1 MTMRTVVRRAEPAF
15 VWEDVVDPTAEELNQ
30 LARQYGLQPTS
41 VNDCLDPEHLPKFE
55 QLEGYA
61 FAIIRVFDERSSRS
75 CTTVQ
80 ELTRKIAI
88 FYGTGFLLTVHRRE
102 QAWLTALVDRIGH
115 EHQHKPPGQ
124 GNEGLQA
131 YLLTQLLNAALDTY
145 LHPLELVEAR
155 IDAFEED
162 VFSGGDRAKQSFAAG
177 LREIHV
183 LKRQVT
189 LIKRLLWRTVD
200 VVQRMTPLSGKHVS
214 LFRDVQENLESFHF
228 YVDEMLD
235 DANTLLSIQLSL
247 ASHRTG
253 EVMRVL
259 TVFSVFFLPLTF
271 VVGVYGMNF
280 DFMPELHSRWGYPV
294 VLAAMGLVTVA
305 IYLWFRRNGWLRE

>member
-1 MTMRTVVRRAEPAF
+1 MTMQTVLQRADPAF
-15 VWEDVVDPTAEELNQ
+15 VWVDVVDPTEEELEQ
-30 LARQYGLQPTS
+30 LAQRYGLEPTS

-55 QLEGYA
+55 QFERYA
-61 FAIIRVFDERSSRS
+61 FAIIRAFDERSGRT

-88 FYGTGFLLTVHRRE
+88 FYGPGFLLTVHRRE
-102 QAWLTALVDRIGH
+102 QAWLTALLDKVRN
-115 EHQHKPPGQ
+115 ETKSKAAKQ
-124 GNEGLQA
+124 GRDGLQA
-131 YLLTQLLNAALDTY
+131 SLLTQILNAALDSY
-145 LHPLELVEAR
+145 LHPLEVVETQ
-155 IDAFEED
+155 IDAFEES
-162 VFSGGDRAKQSFAAG
+162 VFSATDRAKPRFTAD

-200 VVQRMTPLSGKHVS
+200 VVQRMTPLSGQSVS

-235 DANTLLSIQLSL
+235 DANTLLTVQLSL

-271 VVGVYGMNF
+271 IVGVYGMNF
-280 DFMPELHSRWGYPV
+280 DFMPELHARWGYPA
-294 VLAAMGLVTVA
+294 VLAGMGLVTLA

>member
-1 MTMRTVVRRAEPAF
+1 MTMRTVLQRADPAF
-15 VWEDVVDPTAEELNQ
+15 VWEDVVDPSTEELSE
-30 LARQYGLQPTS
+30 LAQRYGLQPTS
-41 VNDCLDPEHLPKFE
+41 VQDCLDPEHLPKFE
-55 QLEGYA
+55 QFEGYA
-61 FAIIRVFDERSSRS
+61 FAIIRAFDERSSRS

-88 FYGTGFLLTVHRRE
+88 FYGPGFLLTVHRRE
-102 QAWLTALVDRIGH
+102 QAWLSALLDKIGSEQQSTAT
-115 EHQHKPPGQ
+115 KPGRD
-124 GNEGLQA
+124 GLQA
-131 YLLTQLLNAALDTY
+131 YLLVELLNAALDSY
-145 LHPLELVEAR
+145 LQPLEAVEAR
-155 IDAFEED
+155 IDSFEET
-162 VFSGGDRAKQSFAAG
+162 VFSGGAMAKQSFAAG

-200 VVQRMTPLSGKHVS
+200 VVQRMTPLSGPSVS

-235 DANTLLSIQLSL
+235 DANTLLTIQLSL

-294 VLAAMGLVTVA
+294 VLGAMGLVTLA

>member
-1 MTMRTVVRRAEPAF
+1 MQTVLRRADPTF
-15 VWEDVVDPTAEELNQ
+15 VWEDVVDPTEDELSQ
-30 LARQYGLQPTS
+30 LAQRYGLEPTS
-41 VNDCLDPEHLPKFE
+41 LNDCLDPEHLPKFE
-55 QLEGYA
+55 QFEGYA
-61 FAIIRVFDERSSRS
+61 FAIIRAFDERSGRT

-88 FYGTGFLLTVHRRE
+88 FYGPAFLLTIHRRE
-102 QAWLTALVDRIGH
+102 QAWLTALLGKVRN
-115 EHQHKPPGQ
+115 ETQAKAARQ
-124 GNEGLQA
+124 GRDGLQA
-131 YLLTQLLNAALDTY
+131 SLLTQLLNAALDSY
-145 LHPLELVEAR
+145 LHPLEVVEAR
-155 IDAFEED
+155 IDAFEEA
-162 VFSGGDRAKQSFAAG
+162 VFSVRDTAKPSFTAD
-177 LREIHV
+177 LHEIHV

-200 VVQRMTPLSGKHVS
+200 VVQRMTPLSGQSVS

-235 DANTLLSIQLSL
+235 DANTLLTIQLSL

-280 DFMPELHSRWGYPV
+280 DFMPELHARWGYPA
-294 VLAAMGLVTVA
+294 VLAAMGLVSLA

>member
-1 MTMRTVVRRAEPAF
+1 MTMQTVLRRADPPF
-15 VWEDVVDPTAEELNQ
+15 VWEDVVDPAEDELSQ
-30 LARQYGLQPTS
+30 LAQRYGLEPTS
-41 VNDCLDPEHLPKFE
+41 LNDCLDPEHLPKFE
-55 QLEGYA
+55 QFERYA
-61 FAIIRVFDERSSRS
+61 FAIVRAFDERSGRA

-88 FYGTGFLLTVHRRE
+88 FYGPTFLLTVHRRE
-102 QAWLTALVDRIGH
+102 QAWLTALLDRARN
-115 EHQHKPPGQ
+115 ETQSKAARQ
-124 GNEGLQA
+124 GRDGLQA
-131 YLLTQLLNAALDTY
+131 SLLTQILNAALDSY

-155 IDAFEED
+155 IDAFEEA
-162 VFSGGDRAKQSFAAG
+162 VFSRGDKAKPSFTAD

-189 LIKRLLWRTVD
+189 LIKRLLWRSVD
-200 VVQRMTPLSGKHVS
+200 VVQRMTPLSGQSVS

-235 DANTLLSIQLSL
+235 DANTLLTIQLSL

-271 VVGVYGMNF
+271 IVGVYGMNF
-280 DFMPELHSRWGYPV
+280 EFMPELHTHWGYPV
-294 VLAAMGLVTVA
+294 VLGAMGLVTLV

>member
-1 MTMRTVVRRAEPAF
+1 MTMQTVLQRADPTF
-15 VWEDVVDPTAEELNQ
+15 VWEDVVDPSEEELGQ
-30 LARQYGLQPTS
+30 LVQRYGLEPTS

-55 QLEGYA
+55 QFERYA
-61 FAIIRVFDERSSRS
+61 FAIIRAFDDRSGRT

-88 FYGTGFLLTVHRRE
+88 FYGPGFLLTVHRRE
-102 QAWLTALVDRIGH
+102 QAWLTALLDKVRN
-115 EHQHKPPGQ
+115 ETKSKAARQ
-124 GNEGLQA
+124 GRDAVQA
-131 YLLTQLLNAALDTY
+131 SLLTQILNAALDSY
-145 LHPLELVEAR
+145 LHPLEVVEAR
-155 IDAFEED
+155 IDAFEEA
-162 VFSGGDRAKQSFAAG
+162 VFSVRDTAKPSFTAD
-177 LREIHV
+177 LHEIHV

-200 VVQRMTPLSGKHVS
+200 VVQRMTPLSGQSVS

-235 DANTLLSIQLSL
+235 DANTLLTIQLSL

-280 DFMPELHSRWGYPV
+280 DFMPELHARWGYPA
-294 VLAAMGLVTVA
+294 VLAAMGLVTLA

>member
-1 MTMRTVVRRAEPAF
+1 MTMQTVLQRADPAF
-15 VWEDVVDPTAEELNQ
+15 VWEDVVDPTEEELEQ
-30 LARQYGLQPTS
+30 LAQRYGLEPTS

-55 QLEGYA
+55 QFERYA
-61 FAIIRVFDERSSRS
+61 FAIIRAFDERSGRT

-88 FYGTGFLLTVHRRE
+88 FYGPGFLLTVHRRE
-102 QAWLTALVDRIGH
+102 QAWLTALLAKVRN
-115 EHQHKPPGQ
+115 ETKSKAAEQ
-124 GNEGLQA
+124 GRDGLQA
-131 YLLTQLLNAALDTY
+131 SLLTQILNAALDSY
-145 LHPLELVEAR
+145 LHPLEVVETQ
-155 IDAFEED
+155 IDAFEES
-162 VFSGGDRAKQSFAAG
+162 VFSATDRAKPRFTAD

-200 VVQRMTPLSGKHVS
+200 VVQRMTPLSGQSVS

-235 DANTLLSIQLSL
+235 DANTLLTIQLSL

-271 VVGVYGMNF
+271 IVGVYGMNF
-280 DFMPELHSRWGYPV
+280 DFMPELHARWGYPA
-294 VLAAMGLVTVA
+294 VLAGMGLVTLA